1 MDYASLSTIME
12 IPPTPTE
19 QAVRILYIED
29 DAGLARLAQRR
40 LERLAGF
47 SVATAAS
54 GEEGMQALAGD
65 TPEAVVI
72 DYILPDMNGL
82 DVLKIIEQQYPSVV
96 AIMVTGAGDESIAV
110 EAMKHHAMDY
120 IVKDA
125 AGIYLDRLS
134 ERIKRLVE
142 FQRLKIKQ
150 QASDREIRSLSTA
163 VSQSGDAIIMFDV
176 LGVAVYANDAFEKIT
191 GYVIQDIIG
200 SNPLGGSGRSWP
212 LAHEIWRKII
222 STPVFDRKIVERRK
236 DGGQFPAII
245 AASPILGEDG
255 NIERHL
261 VSLKDMTEY
270 ETLLTEFNQAQ
281 KLDAIGTLVGG
292 IAHDFNNTLAAISG
306 NLYLAKKQA
315 AALPGVVN
323 KITAV
328 EDLCSHACGM
338 IQQLLTFARKSMT
351 DMKPVTI
358 STFLKEIIKI
368 HRIAVPENIAL
379 THDISNSEMKIK
391 GDISLLQQVIMNLI
405 NNARDAVAD
414 VHESY
419 IKISLERFSSNE
431 HFCNRYPELQAGDYA
446 CISVADNGSGIKKSD
461 LEHIFEPFF
470 TTKAVGK
477 GTGLGLAMSFGA
489 IQTHGG
495 VIQVESRLGEGTVFR
510 IYLPLV
516 ESALTSIT
524 TSLNDELVSGRGE
537 CILLADDNQSILK
550 STAAVLESLG
560 YQVLTA
566 EDGAEAVDIYR
577 KRIGTI
583 DLSILDVVMPHMGG
597 VEVAE
602 IIRSLHS
609 EARIIFSTGYD
620 RDNVL
625 QGNAQVVDVSVL
637 SKPFSMHALS
647 HAIRRCLDQ

>member
-1 MDYASLSTIME
+1 M
-12 IPPTPTE
+12 PTKQVTE

-47 SVATAAS
+47 VVATAAS
-54 GEEGMQALAGD
+54 GEEGMQALAEL
-65 TPEAVVI
+65 TPDVVMV

-191 GYVIQDIIG
+191 GYAMQDIIG
-200 SNPLGGSGRSWP
+200 SNPLGGSDRSWP

-236 DGGQFPAII
+236 DGGMFPAII

-292 IAHDFNNTLAAISG
+292 IAHDFNNTLAAIAG

-328 EDLCSHACGM
+328 EELCSHACGM
-338 IQQLLTFARKSMT
+338 IQQLLTFAHKSMT

-358 STFLKEIIKI
+358 SAFLKEIIKI
-368 HRIAVPENIAL
+368 HRVAVPENIEL
-379 THDISNSEMKIK
+379 THDIANSKMKIK

-414 VHESY
+414 VREPC
-419 IKISLERFSSNE
+419 IKISLEAFSSNE
-431 HFCNRYPELQAGDYA
+431 SFCNRYPELQAGDYA

-470 TTKAVGK
+470 TTKDVGK
-477 GTGLGLAMSFGA
+477 GTGLGLAMSIGA

-516 ESALTSIT
+516 ESALTSRET
-524 TSLNDELVSGRGE
+524 PLNSELVGGQGE
-537 CILLADDNQSILK
+537 CILLVDDNQGILK

-566 EDGAEAVDIYR
+566 EDGVEAVDIYR
-577 KRIGTI
+577 RRSDAI

-597 VEVAE
+597 VEAATS
-602 IIRSLHS
+602 IRALNPD
-609 EARIIFSTGYD
+609 AKIIFSTGYD
-620 RDNVL
+620 RGNVL
-625 QGNAQVVDVSVL
+625 QKHDKALGVRVL
-637 SKPFSMHALS
+637 NKPFSMQKLS
-647 HAIRRCLDQ
+647 HIIRQCLDQ